1 MATPKDLGCLQV
13 PQQKL
18 KNMILGNL
26 EHPKKSDKIPKKIG
40 LKGKRESIFFL
51 ARNNYQLDGIEKELL
66 INARP
71 DLEFKFDTIHAAKGA
86 EADIVVLIGL
96 DGGPNGFPRWQ
107 EEDPLKSVFL
117 PLNDQ
122 FKFSEQRRVL
132 YVGLTRAKHQLFICH
147 EKDESSI
154 FFNATLKVLSSRSF
168 GGLVVKWLIFKAP
181 VKRFLFYTGK

>member
-1 MATPKDLGCLQV
+1 
-13 PQQKL
+13 
-18 KNMILGNL
+18 
-26 EHPKKSDKIPKKIG
+26 KIG
-40 LKGKRESIFFL
+40 HKGKRESIFFL

-154 FFNATLKVLSSRSF
+154 FFNECLEICKELEIPFKRLVYKSSNLYKCPACIRQGRPGALRIKTRKIGRKKNKF
-168 GGLVVKWLIFKAP
+168 VRPKIF
-181 VKRFLFYTGK
+181 LGCNL